1 MDDLIACGVDVIHPI
16 QAGTMNDRAIAERHG
31 GRIAFHIGMDVQKV
45 IPFGSP
51 AEVRADVRERIKT
64 FQRPD
69 GGLII
74 GAGNAILPDTPL
86 ENLRAYLETVEEGV

>member
-1 MDDLIACGVDVIHPI
+1 
-16 QAGTMNDRAIAERHG
+16 
-31 GRIAFHIGMDVQKV
+31 MDVQKV